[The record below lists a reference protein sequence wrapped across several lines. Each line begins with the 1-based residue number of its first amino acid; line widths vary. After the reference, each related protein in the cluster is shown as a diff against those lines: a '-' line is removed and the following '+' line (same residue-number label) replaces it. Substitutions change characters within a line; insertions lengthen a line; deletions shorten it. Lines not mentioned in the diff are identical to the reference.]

1 MNDRHNDIK
10 CSIDSFNSCISS
22 WISIMVKKLQQFS
35 GGGGGGCGCHSG
47 GGGGGEGWGIFTF
60 HGIVIIINCGY
71 ILQER

>member
-1 MNDRHNDIK
+1 
-10 CSIDSFNSCISS
+10 
-22 WISIMVKKLQQFS
+22 MVKKLQQFS
-35 GGGGGGCGCHSG
+35 GGGGGGCGCRSG